1 MLTDKDFIVF
11 VGSGGGFGDDDAYTS
26 KEQVDKLVDGIVN
39 SGKSSVSLH
48 FHGGLVGR
56 KDGLVSARGFAAY
69 MEKTDSYP
77 VCFIW
82 ETDML
87 TILKEKLLIINES
100 PFFKKMLLKALK
112 KFAER
117 YVPAVD
123 SRGGKSKISDQWIG
137 EEMSKGVPFS
147 NWNEGINTGN
157 SRGLVSDSEFHRGEP
172 AVTQE
177 IKLEL
182 EDELAFDTE
191 LAELV
196 EAYNNS
202 DSPVIGS
209 RGIIS
214 LSSAIMGIAKIVW
227 RVIKR
232 FYNERDHGFYLTVVE
247 EVLREFY
254 IGDIGSEIW
263 DSMKSKATDM
273 WDKSEDSENVAAY
286 FMHSLTKKLNGTSNL
301 KVNLVGHSAG
311 SIAVLHGY
319 KSFFNHSHSHLIK
332 EIIFIAPACRFDLFN
347 EVMGAA
353 SPLKGRWSI
362 FALSDEREKSDVM
375 IPVLYP
381 QSLLYFV
388 SSLLEGEGDDVF
400 ILGME
405 RFWKNQ
411 SGFEND
417 PIIKGVK
424 DLFSSQSHGFAF
436 AAALG
441 EIQGRRTDGYHHGQ
455 IDDDLTTQESIQF
468 LISN

>member
-1 MLTDKDFIVF
+1 MLIDKDFIVF
-11 VGSGGGFGDDDAYTS
+11 VGSGGGFGDGDRYTS
-26 KEQVDKLVDGIVN
+26 KEQVDKLVDSVVN

-56 KDGLVSARGFAAY
+56 EDGLVSARSFAAY
-69 MEKTDSYP
+69 MEKTNSYP

-87 TILKEKLLIINES
+87 TILKQRMLTINES
-100 PFFKKMLLKALK
+100 PFFKKMLIKALK

-117 YVPAVD
+117 YVPAVN
-123 SRGGKSKISDQWIG
+123 SRGGKSKISEEWIL
-137 EEMSKGVPFS
+137 EEMSKEVPFS
-147 NWNEGINTGN
+147 SWNETNIGT
-157 SRGLVSDSEFHRGEP
+157 SRGLTNDKDYQRGEA

-177 IKLEL
+177 IKDEL
-182 EDELAFDTE
+182 EYEVDEDAELAALIQEYNKADT
-191 LAELV
+191 V
-196 EAYNNS
+196 QN
-202 DSPVIGS
+202 GS
-209 RGIIS
+209 RSIVSFASTLIS
-214 LSSAIMGIAKIVW
+214 IAKIVW
-227 RVIKR
+227 RCIKR
-232 FYNERDHGFYLTVVE
+232 FHNDRDHGFYPTVVE

-254 IGDIGSEIW
+254 IGEIGSEVW
-263 DSMKSKATDM
+263 GLMKSKAMHM
-273 WDKSEDSENVAAY
+273 WDKSEERENVAAY
-286 FMHSLTKKLNGTSNL
+286 FMDSLIKRMNGASNL
-301 KVNLVGHSAG
+301 QVNLVGHSAG

-319 KSFFNHSHSHLIK
+319 KSFFNCNHSHLIK
-332 EIIFIAPACRFDLFN
+332 EIIFIAPACRFDLFS
-347 EVMGAA
+347 EVMGAT

-362 FALSDEREKSDVM
+362 FALSDEREKLDVM
-375 IPVLYP
+375 VPVLYP

-388 SSLLEGEGDDVF
+388 SGLLEGEGDDVF

-417 PIIKGVK
+417 TVIKGVK
-424 DLFSSQSHGFAF
+424 ELFSSQSHGFAF

-455 IDDDLTTQESIQF
+455 IDDDLITQESIQF